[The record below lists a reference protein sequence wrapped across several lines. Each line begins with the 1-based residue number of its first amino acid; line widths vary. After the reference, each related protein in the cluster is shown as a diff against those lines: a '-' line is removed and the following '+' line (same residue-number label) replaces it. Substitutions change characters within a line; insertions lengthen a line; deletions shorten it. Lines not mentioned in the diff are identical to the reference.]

1 MKTLQELHEDSS
13 TDLLLRHYR
22 DIVLPE
28 PKERQTISS
37 GHDERLTAY
46 SDGLRHHPGARYV
59 ISKID
64 WNVLPEE
71 HPLDDGAPRPQN
83 EAHERAHI
91 RRYALTRG
99 RILHSLLEGH
109 ASPDAY
115 NDTLDALDEQLDA
128 LDDSDEYR
136 DAYEAVAGWP
146 GSPKTDPDREPTDLR
161 ERLRDAADVEAA
173 DMEIRWHEWRKQH
186 DIDVLSREHIY
197 THDPDETRIGYGYGG
212 QADLVINIP
221 RDSSLD
227 VPAGIYSPDVKTGLE
242 ISHAERMQAEAHR
255 RAFSDR
261 IGEPVGGMLLHIS
274 PDGVDVETHHADSW
288 PSDALW
294 DTFVQK
300 LSYLYEETLM
310 DVVLTLAEE

>member
-1 MKTLQELHEDSS
+1 MKTLQELQEDSS
-13 TDLLLRHYR
+13 TDLPLRHYR
-22 DIVLPE
+22 EIVLSE

-37 GHDERLTAY
+37 GHGERLTAY
-46 SDGLRHHPGARYV
+46 SDGLRHHPGTRYV

-71 HPLDDGAPRPQN
+71 HPLVDGAPRPQN

-109 ASPDAY
+109 ASTNAY
-115 NDTLDALDEQLDA
+115 NDTLDGIHEQLDT
-128 LDDSDEYR
+128 LDDSDEYE
-136 DAYEAVAGWP
+136 DAYEAVADWP
-146 GSPKTDPDREPTDLR
+146 ASPKTDPDRTPSDHRDALR
-161 ERLRDAADVEAA
+161 EAAEMEAGE
-173 DMEIRWHEWRKQH
+173 MELRWHEFRKQH

-197 THDPDETRIGYGYGG
+197 CHKPDETRIGRGHGG
-212 QADLVINIP
+212 QADMVVNIP
-221 RDSSLD
+221 RDSSID
-227 VPAGIYSPDVKTGLE
+227 VPAGLYAPDVKTGLE
-242 ISHAERMQAEAHR
+242 VTHAERIQAEAHR
-255 RAFSDR
+255 RAFSGR
-261 IGEPVGGMLLHIS
+261 IGEEVGGMILHIS

-300 LSYLYEETLM
+300 LTHLYDNTLL
-310 DVVLTLAEE
+310 DVVLALAEE